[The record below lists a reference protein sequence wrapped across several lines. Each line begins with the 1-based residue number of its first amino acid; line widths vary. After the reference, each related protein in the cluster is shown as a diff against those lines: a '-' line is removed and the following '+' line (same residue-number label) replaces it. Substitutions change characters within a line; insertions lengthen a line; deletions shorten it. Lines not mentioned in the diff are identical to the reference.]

1 MSTHDQ
7 QQLVEQVSAILTAV
21 HQAQQTTAAVL
32 AVTQNAN
39 RLRGNRPVPIGTGGR
54 ILAWGGSGR
63 LVGWTLAAGAADV
76 TVTFRDSR
84 DTSGDPVAGP
94 ITVPANTSQAFALPD
109 GGAGF
114 GDGLFVDATGTFSGV
129 AWIGAD
135 S

>member
-1 MSTHDQ
+1 MSDKTLVDTLS
-7 QQLVEQVSAILTAV
+7 QLITTLREGQE
-21 HQAQQTTAAVL
+21 TTAAVL

-54 ILAWGGSGR
+54 ILAWGGPGR

-76 TVTFRDSR
+76 TVTFRDSH

-94 ITVPANTSQAFALPD
+94 ITVTANTSQVFALPA